1 MKSSSKKKTAN
12 IVYVRERKP
21 FLNKVVM
28 EGLNTIRQTMGT
40 SQTLEDAMEVVWEA
54 TETFLPHDRIG
65 ISFIDKDSQRVTSR
79 YFKTRYPLN
88 EIKLGK
94 EYSAGLAGSSL
105 EKILEKGHAR
115 IIHDLPTYLAA
126 NPHSHSTRL
135 LVEEEVKS
143 SLTIPLKVENRWV
156 GFLFFSSRES
166 RIFQET
172 HAGILL
178 LVAYSISQTLE
189 KIWRI
194 TQLEEMQRD
203 YMSIMGFVSHEMK
216 SPLSS
221 LISVGKTYTGGYMG
235 KTDPQAVETIHRM
248 NRIASYMIQMVND
261 YLDLSR
267 MESGELA
274 YAPEPQI
281 SLKEEIIDFAVDTVS
296 DRAKGQGS
304 EIIVHNSLEHIRI
317 SADPGL
323 LKIVMVNML
332 DNAVKYGKPETPIT
346 LTVSE
351 ENSEIMV
358 SVRNEGI
365 GFTPEEGKRLFK
377 RFSRLKQKGTEKVR
391 GSGLGLYLSWWIIQK
406 HGGRFEAASEPG
418 KWAEFRIYLK
428 KTAG

>member
-1 MKSSSKKKTAN
+1 
-12 IVYVRERKP
+12 
-21 FLNKVVM
+21 
-28 EGLNTIRQTMGT
+28 
-40 SQTLEDAMEVVWEA
+40 MEVVWEA

-105 EKILEKGHAR
+105 ERILEKGHAR

-126 NPHSHSTRL
+126 NPHSRSTRL

-166 RIFQET
+166 WIFQET

-235 KTDPQAVETIHRM
+235 KPDPQAVEAIHRM

-274 YAPEPQI
+274 YAPEPEI
-281 SLKEEIIDFAVDTVS
+281 SLKGEIIDFALDTVS

-428 KTAG
+428 KTAA